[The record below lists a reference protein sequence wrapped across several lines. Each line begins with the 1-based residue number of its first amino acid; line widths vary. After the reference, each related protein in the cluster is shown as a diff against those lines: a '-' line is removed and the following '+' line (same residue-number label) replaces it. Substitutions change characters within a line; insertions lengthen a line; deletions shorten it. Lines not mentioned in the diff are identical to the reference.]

1 MKPYIKSLLIGLFSI
16 IFLVLIM
23 AGIAIWF
30 VFTPEKLSP
39 LLRKQINNNIPYQT
53 QIDKVELT
61 FFSTFPKFGIKT
73 KQLTIISPF
82 STTNNDTLFHTD
94 AITAVIDAK
103 AWLKKNEIIIDKV
116 ILKNSKIQ
124 LLTDSTGYSNYSFFV
139 QDSMENEDEDF
150 ELPFNLIN
158 LNNIEIKNLDI
169 DYIDLKN
176 QVSTNINQLS
186 TLISGTINNKSIEA
200 SINIQQGDISLL
212 YNDIKVVINDFS
224 AASKVNINDKNGKG
238 HIKINNG
245 DIYYSDNDIGSTIKG
260 LRGTFEVNNFKDII
274 ESDIDIKNSLAS
286 LTYKGEKFLNEA
298 SVKIKAPLKFN
309 PVANSFSTNNA
320 LVTLNKFTAGISG
333 FIEIDDENEQF
344 FSDLEYSIKEEKISD
359 IIALVPLGY
368 NKYLEGLEIDGLLT
382 SNGKVTGFYNDSIL
396 PAIDIKLMLNKGT
409 FYYNLYPLPLNDISI
424 NTDIKTDFVNDNN
437 SHIDIHH
444 FNFKT
449 AKSTLGGK
457 GTIDQLLSD
466 IRCDLTVSGSLLT
479 DEFNHFIPNDYN
491 ANINGNIQADI
502 SSKFTLKQ
510 LEELDIEKIQLFGS
524 AILDNF
530 KLNYDTI
537 YFNTGKS
544 KINFSLPNK
553 IHINNNPN
561 FARFE
566 VFSNDLHAEIGD
578 KIQAD
583 IRNSTFDIHSSNL
596 SDSTKLPEIN
606 LIFDLDSIYA
616 IADTI
621 NFSSGNLSGL
631 FSMLPIEDETPQTQ
645 IEIDCT
651 GEKLAITSKE
661 NHVEIKNISLQ
672 TEVIKSDIIQ
682 EDLLH
687 NLQITGFVDIEE
699 SSLALNILPL
709 SLSISSL
716 KMDFDP
722 ENFHIH
728 DATILIDKSD
738 FNLSGQLSNISS
750 FFWSDSLLTGNFT
763 LNSELTDI
771 TQLMSLTSGLGS
783 TINEKEAK
791 EFMLNNKDA
800 DSTSLTEIKSPSNI
814 AYIVPEKTDLA
825 LKVSIKNGVFGINSA
840 SDIKGNV
847 RLYDGVLAMED
858 LSFTTPAA
866 DMIMTAIYR
875 TERLNHLYLGLDLHM
890 LNIEIP
896 KLLNM
901 IPEIDT
907 IMPMLRSFDGTG
919 EFHFAVETYMDS
931 IYTLKMST
939 LRGSSSIRGQNLV
952 LMDGEN
958 FTKIARKLRFRKSAE
973 NKVDSLSAEFSIF
986 RNDVDIYPFL
996 IIMDRYGAIISGTH
1010 NLDMTF
1016 DYHISLVESPL
1027 PFRIGLNIKGNPDKM
1042 KYRPAWPKYGKYY
1055 RPASQRLVANK
1066 QLELR
1071 NIIRRAL
1078 LQNIHYVEEEE

>member
-16 IFLVLIM
+16 ILLVLIIS
-23 AGIAIWF
+23 GIAIWF
-30 VFTPEKLSP
+30 IFTPEKLTP
-39 LLRKQINNNIPYQT
+39 LLHKQINNNIAYQT

-82 STTNNDTLFHTD
+82 STSNNDTLFHSD
-94 AITAVIDAK
+94 EITAVIDAK

-116 ILKNSKIQ
+116 ILKNSKVQ
-124 LLTDSTGYSNYSFFV
+124 LLTDSAGFSNYFFFV
-139 QDSMENEDEDF
+139 QESMENEDEEF

-158 LNNIEIKNLDI
+158 LKKIEIKNLDV

-186 TLISGTINNKSIEA
+186 TIISGTINNNNIEA

-212 YNDIKVVINDFS
+212 YNDIKVVLNNFS
-224 AASKVNINDKNGKG
+224 AASKVNINDKNGRG
-238 HIKINNG
+238 HINISNG
-245 DIYYSDNDIGSTIKG
+245 DIYYSDNDIGSSIIGLKG
-260 LRGTFEVNNFKDII
+260 SFEVHNFKDII

-286 LTYKGEKFLNEA
+286 LNYKGENFLNET
-298 SVKIKAPLKFN
+298 SVKIKAPLEFN
-309 PVANSFSTNNA
+309 PAGMSFSTNNA

-344 FSDLEYSIKEEKISD
+344 FSDLDYTIKEEKISD
-359 IIALVPLGY
+359 IIALIPSGY
-368 NKYLEGLEIDGLLT
+368 NKYLEGIEIDGLLT
-382 SNGKVTGFYNDSIL
+382 SNGKVTGFYNDTIL

-409 FYYNLYPLPLNDISI
+409 FNYNLYPLPLYDISI
-424 NTDIKTDFVNDNN
+424 NTDIKTDFVNDKN

-457 GTIDQLLSD
+457 GIINQLLSD
-466 IRCDLTVSGSLLT
+466 ISCDFTVAGNLLT
-479 DEFNHFIPNDYN
+479 DEFNHFIPNDYK
-491 ANINGNIQADI
+491 ANVNGNIQADI

-510 LEELDIEKIQLFGS
+510 VEELDIEKMQFSGS
-524 AILDNF
+524 AILNNF

-537 YFNTGKS
+537 YFNTEKS

-553 IHINNNPN
+553 IHLNNKPN
-561 FARFE
+561 FARLK
-566 VFSNDLHAEIGD
+566 VFSDDLHAEIGD
-578 KIQAD
+578 KMQAD
-583 IRNSTFDIHSSNL
+583 IWNSTFDIHSSNL
-596 SDSTKLPEIN
+596 SDSTELPEIN
-606 LIFDLDSIYA
+606 FTFDMDSIYG

-631 FSMLPIEDETPQTQ
+631 FSLFPIEDQNLQAQ
-645 IEIDCT
+645 IEIDCK
-651 GEKLAITSKE
+651 GEEFAIKSKE
-661 NHVEIKNISLQ
+661 NHIEIKKVNLQ
-672 TEVIKSDIIQ
+672 TEIIKPDLKE
-682 EDLLH
+682 EDF
-687 NLQITGFVDIEE
+687 LQNSQISGFVDMEG
-699 SSLALNILPL
+699 SSLALNILPA
-709 SLSISSL
+709 SLSIPSL
-716 KMDFDP
+716 KMNFNP
-722 ENFHIH
+722 ENFNIH
-728 DATILIDKSD
+728 DATVIIDKSD
-738 FNLSGQLSNISS
+738 FNLRGQFTNINS
-750 FFWSDSLLTGNFT
+750 FFRGDSLLKGDLI

-783 TINEKEAK
+783 TISEKEAE
-791 EFMLNNKDA
+791 EFMLKNIDA
-800 DSTSLTEIKSPSNI
+800 DSTSLIEIKSPTNT
-814 AYIVPEKTDLA
+814 AYIVPEKTDLT
-825 LKVSIKNGVFGINSA
+825 LKVFIEKGIFGINSA
-840 SDIKGNV
+840 TDIKGNV
-847 RLYDGVLAMED
+847 RLYDGILAMED

-890 LNIEIP
+890 LNIEIS

-931 IYTLKMST
+931 TYTLKMST
-939 LRGSSSIRGQNLV
+939 LRGSSSIRGESLV

-973 NKVDSLSAEFSIF
+973 NMVDSLSAEFTIF

-1016 DYHISLVESPL
+1016 DYHISLVQSPL

-1078 LQNIHYVEEEE
+1078 LQNIDYIDEEE